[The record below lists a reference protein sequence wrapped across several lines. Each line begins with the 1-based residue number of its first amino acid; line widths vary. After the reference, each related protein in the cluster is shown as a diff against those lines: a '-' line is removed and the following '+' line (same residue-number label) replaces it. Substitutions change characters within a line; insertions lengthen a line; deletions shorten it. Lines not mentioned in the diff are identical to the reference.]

1 MHAVYN
7 YSGFADLVSNFD
19 PSRTRADTDC
29 RGAQERRNGEK
40 SERSG
45 EAVVTLVP
53 TVDAT

>member
-53 TVDAT
+53 TIDAT